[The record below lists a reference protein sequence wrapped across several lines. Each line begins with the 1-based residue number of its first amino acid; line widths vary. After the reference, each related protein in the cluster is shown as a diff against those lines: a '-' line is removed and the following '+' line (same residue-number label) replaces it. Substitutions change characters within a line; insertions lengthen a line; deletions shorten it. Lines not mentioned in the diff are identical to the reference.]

1 VDSAARADDKEGGAT
16 YLANAALE
24 EAAYGYAGEA
34 RQSAAEALK
43 LAPASPGVEV
53 EAVIAFAKVGDTAR
67 SESLATT

>member
-1 VDSAARADDKEGGAT
+1 MTKKAAP
-16 YLANAALE
+16 LIANAALE

-53 EAVIAFAKVGDTAR
+53 ETVIAFAKVGDTAR